1 MAPRVTIPGN
11 HVAERLQF
19 DRFTLDTGTRELQAE
34 GAIVHLSPKA
44 FDLLE
49 ILVQKRP
56 EAVPRAEL
64 EKRIWRSTHVSDT
77 SLAGLVGELRK
88 ALGDQGRPPRFVRTV
103 HSYGYAFCGT
113 ASVPRAP
120 AAGSQL
126 AYRLIVG
133 RREIAL
139 LPGENLLGRE
149 AGAVAWLDSSSV
161 SRRHARIVIA
171 GEKSTIEDLGSR
183 NGTRLRDRE
192 VTGPVLLADGDQI
205 ELGSVRMIFRVVPA
219 GETEERP

>member
-1 MAPRVTIPGN
+1 M
-11 HVAERLQF
+11 AERLHF
-19 DRFTLDTGTRELQAE
+19 DRFTLDTGTRELLAG
-34 GAIVHLSPKA
+34 GAIIHLSPKA

-88 ALGDQGRPPRFVRTV
+88 ALGDQGRPARFVRTV
-103 HSYGYAFCGT
+103 HSFGYAFCGT
-113 ASVPRAP
+113 ASAPRAQAP
-120 AAGSQL
+120 SIASRS

-139 LPGENLLGRE
+139 VPGENLLGRE
-149 AGAVAWLDSSSV
+149 AGAVAWLDSASV
-161 SRRHARIVIA
+161 SRRHARILITGDA
-171 GEKSTIEDLGSR
+171 ATLEDLGSR

-192 VTGPVLLADGDQI
+192 VKGPVPLADGDQI
-205 ELGSVRMIFRVVPA
+205 ELGSVLMTFRVVPA
-219 GETEERP
+219 GETEDAP

>member
-1 MAPRVTIPGN
+1 M
-11 HVAERLQF
+11 AERLHF
-19 DRFTLDTGTRELQAE
+19 DRFTLDTGTRELVAD
-34 GAIVHLSPKA
+34 GGIVHLSPKA

-88 ALGDQGRPPRFVRTV
+88 ALGDQGRPARFVRTV
-103 HSYGYAFCGT
+103 HSFGYAFCGT
-113 ASVPRAP
+113 VSAVRAP
-120 AAGSQL
+120 SRAIESPSACL
-126 AYRLIVG
+126 LIVG

-139 LPGENLLGRE
+139 VPGENLLGRE
-149 AGAVAWLDSSSV
+149 AGAVAWLDSASV
-161 SRRHARIVIA
+161 SRRHARIVIT
-171 GEKSTIEDLGSR
+171 GETATLEDLGSR

-192 VTGPVLLADGDQI
+192 VKGPVPLADGDQI
-205 ELGSVRMIFRVVPA
+205 ELGSVRMTFRIVPA
-219 GETEERP
+219 GETEDAP

>member
-1 MAPRVTIPGN
+1 M
-11 HVAERLQF
+11 AERLHF
-19 DRFTLDTGTRELQAE
+19 DRFTLDTGTRELMAD
-34 GAIVHLSPKA
+34 GGIVHLSPKA

-88 ALGDQGRPPRFVRTV
+88 ALGDQGRPARFVRTV
-103 HSYGYAFCGT
+103 HSFGYAFCGT
-113 ASVPRAP
+113 MAARRPPAP
-120 AAGSQL
+120 VVESRSAFL
-126 AYRLIVG
+126 LIVG

-139 LPGENLLGRE
+139 VAGENLLGRE
-149 AGAVAWLDSSSV
+149 AGAVAWLDSASV

-171 GEKSTIEDLGSR
+171 GDTATLEDLGSR
-183 NGTRLRDRE
+183 NGTRLKDRE
-192 VTGPVLLADGDQI
+192 VKGPVPLADGDPI
-205 ELGSVRMIFRVVPA
+205 ELGSVMMIFRIVPA
-219 GETEERP
+219 GETEDAP